1 MTGQTGED
9 EAKAINAY
17 PVMNLPHIL
26 EEEKEEKEEDKKK
39 EEKEEK
45 EEKGHRGEVK
55 LELFCW
61 LLRQPWAS
69 WPPPQPQWLNDDL
82 PKLISFQ
89 IPLNENWFR
98 YWHTI

>member
-45 EEKGHRGEVK
+45 EEKGHRREII
-55 LELFCW
+55 LE
-61 LLRQPWAS
+61 
-69 WPPPQPQWLNDDL
+69 
-82 PKLISFQ
+82 
-89 IPLNENWFR
+89 
-98 YWHTI
+98 